1 MMDIYAGS
9 RILASTTREGM
20 LPPVLSWVGR
30 RQTPWVATWLVGL
43 FIAVIALLTDFAAL
57 SNMVSIGTFVVF
69 WFVALSLLWRRLHVP
84 GRSTPGRL
92 ANTLLHL
99 AAMVGFSLGF
109 VLVWTLPLYNTVDG
123 VRGAWADHQWKLLV
137 AMVACCAAV
146 PVSMYFFCKPA
157 YVPAGFQVPLF
168 PFVPCASLF
177 VNTFLLGQ
185 LNLTAY
191 KRFAWW
197 TLAVAGVYFLYG
209 IFASQSKD
217 ARVAAEEAAEAEGRL
232 EAGQQYA
239 KGGNSAGGSSVSG
252 GSDGGSSS
260 SSGGSGGLP
269 VSRPAAT
276 VAMEMV
282 PVGLSAMIHSSSRQ
296 AAV

>member
-1 MMDIYAGS
+1 M
-9 RILASTTREGM
+9 TCPCPCPH
-20 LPPVLSWVGR
+20 LPLHR
-30 RQTPWVATWLVGL
+30 LVG
-43 FIAVIALLTDFAAL
+43 ICVAVIALLTDFAAL

-185 LNLTAY
+185 LNQESYL
-191 KRFAWW
+191 RFGWW

-217 ARVAAEEAAEAEGRL
+217 VRVAAEEAVEAEGRL

-239 KGGNSAGGSSVSG
+239 KGSGAGDSSVSG

-260 SSGGSGGLP
+260 SSSGGGGGGGLP
-269 VSRPAAT
+269 ASRPSATAT
-276 VAMEMV
+276 VELV
-282 PVGLSAMIHSSSRQ
+282 SVGVGKAIQ
-296 AAV
+296 E